1 MGQSPHKGAEKM
13 AEMNENGRYEAIQAE
28 GFLLMKKI
36 ITLCS
41 LCTMWTRR
49 DIQRENDGA

>member
-1 MGQSPHKGAEKM
+1 MGQNPHKGAEKM